1 MDQARLVACTRLS
14 RAARSLK
21 GRQEPVRAANRS
33 KIGCASACA
42 QTLKERGFKE
52 VAPSRLEWFKGL
64 WMRRYNE
71 HRL

>member
-1 MDQARLVACTRLS
+1 MLHG
-14 RAARSLK
+14 
-21 GRQEPVRAANRS
+21 GRQEAVRASSRFSIVAD
-33 KIGCASACA
+33 ACA

-64 WMRRYNE
+64 WMRQYNE